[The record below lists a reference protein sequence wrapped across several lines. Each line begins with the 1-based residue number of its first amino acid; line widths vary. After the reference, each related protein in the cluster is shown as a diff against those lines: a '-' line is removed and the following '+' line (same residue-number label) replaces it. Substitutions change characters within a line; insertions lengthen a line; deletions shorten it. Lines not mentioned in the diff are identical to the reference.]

1 MIKVRTAYRVGEFP
15 AGSQTT
21 VNVGKVALDSEQP
34 CPKHACILP
43 SIVKPRQRRD
53 RFERLSSS
61 LIGQGIAK
69 SAIGSGLVERLTH
82 RLKQCL

>member
-1 MIKVRTAYRVGEFP
+1 MIKVRTAYRADEFLP
-15 AGSQTT
+15 AVKLLRTS
-21 VNVGKVALDSEQP
+21 AR
-34 CPKHACILP
+34 LP
-43 SIVKPRQRRD
+43 WTASSRAPNTRAFYQASSNRANEEID
-53 RFERLSSS
+53 LSDCLQV